1 MIKNFL
7 KNDKKLN
14 MRPLQKDKAVG
25 LIISLFKAV
34 FLVCMC
40 FVVLYPIL
48 YMISMALRTSE
59 DLHNPTVIWIPMHF
73 TLENF
78 KDVFRLMDYGTVFT
92 NTLLMAILCTALNV
106 TICACTAYGLAR
118 FEFKI
123 NKIIFFLC
131 IFTIIVPVQCIATPL
146 YLQFRNF
153 DFLGVGSLIGLFTG
167 KDLTVNLLDTYG
179 TLLIPAIFGQ
189 GLRSG
194 LFIYIFQQFFR
205 GIPRELEEAAD
216 IDGCSIPRTFISV
229 MVPNAKSAII
239 SCVLFSFVW
248 YWNDY
253 YTTNL
258 YFTDT
263 FSLNGALAGLA
274 DTLRSNG
281 LNSWEDPYLI
291 VTRMQA
297 GCLLVIAPMLIVY
310 IILQRQFT
318 ESIDRTGLVG

>member
-1 MIKNFL
+1 MMNIFL
-7 KNDKKLN
+7 EKFRKVNISSRLTDKGSTF
-14 MRPLQKDKAVG
+14 AV
-25 LIISLFKAV
+25 SFFKAV

-48 YMISMALRTSE
+48 YMISMSIRTSE
-59 DLHNPTVIWIPMHF
+59 DLHDPTVIWIPMHF

-78 KDVFRLMDYGTVFT
+78 KDVFDLMDYDKVLINTLSMSVLGTV
-92 NTLLMAILCTALNV
+92 LNV
-106 TICACTAYGLAR
+106 AVCACTAYGLAR
-118 FEFKI
+118 FDFKI

-153 DFLGVGSLIGLFTG
+153 DFLGIGSIIGLITG
-167 KDLTVNLLDTYG
+167 KNLTVNMLNTYG
-179 TLLIPAIFGQ
+179 TMLIPAALGQ

-205 GIPRELEEAAD
+205 GLPRELEDAANV
-216 IDGCSIPRTFISV
+216 DGCSIPRTFISV
-229 MVPNAKSAII
+229 MIPNAKSAIV

-253 YTTNL
+253 YMTNL
-258 YFTDT
+258 FFTDA
-263 FSLNGALAGLA
+263 FSLNGALAALA

-281 LNSWEDPYLI
+281 LNSWVDPYLI

-310 IILQRQFT
+310 IFLQRLFT
-318 ESIDRTGLVG
+318 ESIDKTGIVG

>member
-1 MIKNFL
+1 MTSL
-7 KNDKKLN
+7 L
-14 MRPLQKDKAVG
+14 KDKGPG
-25 LIISLFKAV
+25 LTVSFFKGV

-59 DLHNPTVIWIPMHF
+59 DLHDPTVIWIPLHF

-78 KDVFRLMDYGTVFT
+78 KDVFGLMDYPKVFM
-92 NTLLMAILCTALNV
+92 NTLLMSVLGTALNV
-106 TICACTAYGLAR
+106 AVCACTAYGLAR
-118 FEFKI
+118 FKFRGSRL
-123 NKIIFFLC
+123 IFFLC

-153 DFLGVGSLIGLFTG
+153 DFLGLGSIIGLFTG
-167 KDLTVNLLDTYG
+167 KALTVNLLNTYG
-179 TLLIPAIFGQ
+179 TMLIPAAFGQ

-205 GIPRELEEAAD
+205 GLPRELEDAANV
-216 IDGCSIPRTFISV
+216 DGCSIPKTFISV
-229 MVPNAKSAII
+229 MIPNAKAAIV

-258 YFTDT
+258 FFTDV
-263 FSLNGALAGLA
+263 FSLNGALAALT

-281 LNSWEDPYLI
+281 LNSWEDPYLV

-297 GCLLVIAPMLIVY
+297 GCLLVITPMLVVY
-310 IILQRQFT
+310 MFLQRLFT
-318 ESIDRTGLVG
+318 ESIDKTGIVG